1 MAMEGELSTRNAGS
15 AEPLAIPRKST
26 REKRLLHPRCL
37 LNARRRSRNAGAWV
51 SGRGTWVAGSRIRL
65 LDGRCRLLAQ
75 LCPGTGSGRS
85 LRDGFVQEALA
96 DTPGG
101 RVPGPELCEMKDSG
115 PEWLVEVAG
124 VEKPGT
130 ACSGH
135 TAVSQS
141 VNIPQ
146 SVPQRTHGQENLGR
160 HPGHPSPRR
169 SRGLASCPDST
180 PRGLGCAPGPK
191 PGHLGERFWRLVLST
206 SSSDIATQRES
217 LRGREGGGSGIS
229 EHQLCA

>member
-1 MAMEGELSTRNAGS
+1 M
-15 AEPLAIPRKST
+15 
-26 REKRLLHPRCL
+26 
-37 LNARRRSRNAGAWV
+37 
-51 SGRGTWVAGSRIRL
+51 AGSRIRL

-75 LCPGTGSGRS
+75 LCPGTGSGQS

-135 TAVSQS
+135 AAVSQS
-141 VNIPQ
+141 VNIPP

-160 HPGHPSPRR
+160 HPGPPRAPFSSEEPRPGLLSRPHPTWPWMCPRAK
-169 SRGLASCPDST
+169 AS
-180 PRGLGCAPGPK
+180 
-191 PGHLGERFWRLVLST
+191 HLGERFWRLVLST
-206 SSSDIATQRES
+206 SSPDIATQRES